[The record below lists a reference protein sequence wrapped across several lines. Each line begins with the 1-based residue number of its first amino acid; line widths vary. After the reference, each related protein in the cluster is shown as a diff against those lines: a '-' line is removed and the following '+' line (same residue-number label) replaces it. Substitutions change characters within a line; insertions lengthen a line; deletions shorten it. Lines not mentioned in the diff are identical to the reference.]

1 MSISPRI
8 TNKVIEGLRVQLKEA
23 ADVTP
28 APQWMSQMDVIR
40 ELEDEISSLQAKG
53 FPLKANRDFRKTWCP
68 DDARQAEY
76 LPEPRASG
84 KIQNSMTRP

>member
-8 TNKVIEGLRVQLKEA
+8 TNKVIEGLRVQLREA

-40 ELEDEISSLQAKG
+40 ELENEISSLQAKG
-53 FPLKANRDFRKTWCP
+53 FPLKAITEFLAKRGVQMTPAKLSTYLSRVRQEKSKTV
-68 DDARQAEY
+68 
-76 LPEPRASG
+76 
-84 KIQNSMTRP
+84 

>member
-8 TNKVIEGLRVQLKEA
+8 T
-23 ADVTP
+23 DVTP

-53 FPLKANRDFRKTWCP
+53 FPLKAITEIFAKRGVQMTPAKLSTYLSRVRQEKSKTV
-68 DDARQAEY
+68 
-76 LPEPRASG
+76 
-84 KIQNSMTRP
+84 